1 MIQSVLTIGIVLTV
15 ILIIVGFLLTRASL
29 KGNYSVYY
37 PFLAVFGIGL
47 ILLLFATIIDKV
59 EIIKGVGL
67 GGLGIACLF
76 SAAIALIVTSILDA
90 YAAQEA

>member
-1 MIQSVLTIGIVLTV
+1 MIQSVFTIGIVLTV
-15 ILIIVGFLLTRASL
+15 ILVIVGFLLTRASL
-29 KGNYSVYY
+29 KGYSVYY

-59 EIIKGVGL
+59 KVFGEVGL

-90 YAAQEA
+90 YKSQEA

>member
-1 MIQSVLTIGIVLTV
+1 MIQTVFTIGIVLTV
-15 ILIIVGFLLTRASL
+15 VLVVVGFLLTKASL
-29 KGNYSVYY
+29 KGNYSIYY
-37 PFLAVFGIGL
+37 PFLAVFGVGL

-59 EIIKGVGL
+59 KVIGEMGL